1 MQSRYDQDGTAHG
14 NDSCRTR
21 RGRPV
26 GDRDKKRSD
35 ILNVAISILAREGA
49 PGLSMRKVA
58 SHVGASTGTLTYY
71 FANKDELMRAV
82 TDELF
87 NQFESLLAQSDES
100 FNIEK
105 IVDDWVVWTTGD
117 NISIWQAFFQLQS
130 YAAQEPSFVSFVQ
143 RKSEQL
149 IALLTQVILRGQMES
164 MIRKDIPAD
173 ILAEQVSAMGDG
185 LMMTLSIYPDRLT
198 TAKVEAIQ
206 RGLIT
211 LISPK

>member
-1 MQSRYDQDGTAHG
+1 MQTRFDQDGKAG
-14 NDSCRTR
+14 GSDSYRTR

-35 ILNVAISILAREGA
+35 ILKVAISILTKDGA

-71 FANKDELMRAV
+71 FANKDELMRAI

-105 IVDDWVVWTTGD
+105 IVDDWVVWTSGE
-117 NISIWQAFFQLQS
+117 NISIWLAFFQLQS

-149 IALLTQVILRGQMES
+149 IALLTQVILRGQMEN
-164 MIRKDIPAD
+164 MIRQDIPAD
-173 ILAEQVSAMGDG
+173 ILAEQISAMGDG

-206 RGLIT
+206 RGLVT